1 MKDQWQDNLRNR
13 MEDHEEPAPEGL
25 WDDVERIMRAES
37 AVDTLHA
44 GQRIRLWSRRVGA
57 VAAVALVLFFI
68 GLFTLKENQKIIRP
82 VPIVH
87 STKKEEP
94 AKVEELLFAHKTE
107 KRTPEPEVLPHRSGA
122 TEHEESEQVGQ
133 GEESEQQ
140 PEEVRPSE
148 EPGSR
153 HPHPDTD
160 QDPSSGINNEP
171 AFHLPAHR
179 RNQAPA
185 KWQTDIYASNIP
197 SGSAKHYDGY
207 RIFTPYDFPSEVG
220 EHFRAA
226 GPDLPGDILMRAAY
240 QHVYTDIK
248 HFQPITFGASL
259 KYNFNEEWSITS
271 GLNYTLLSSQLRSG
285 DYSHYYNSQ
294 QTLHYLGIPVNLNY
308 TVWRGDKVSMYISG
322 GGVVE
327 KNMKGTLLTDYV
339 IDNKIVERSRD
350 RISVKPLQWSVNSAV
365 GVQYQL
371 SKPIGLYAEPGVAYH
386 FKNGSEVETIYR
398 EKPLNFSIRL
408 GLRFSL
414 ND

>member
-25 WDDVERIMRAES
+25 WDDVERIMSAES
-37 AVDTLHA
+37 AADALHA
-44 GQRIRLWSRRVGA
+44 GRRIQLWSRRAGA
-57 VAAVALVLFFI
+57 VAAVAVVLFFI
-68 GLFTLKENQKIIRP
+68 GLFTWKENQNIIRP

-87 STKKEEP
+87 STKKEEV

-107 KRTPEPEVLPHRSGA
+107 KRRPEPEVVLPHRTDT
-122 TEHEESEQVGQ
+122 TERKQGKQSEQ
-133 GEESEQQ
+133 GERQ
-140 PEEVRPSE
+140 PDP
-148 EPGSR
+148 P
-153 HPHPDTD
+153 HPHPDVD
-160 QDPSSGINNEP
+160 QDLAPGVNNEP
-171 AFHLPAHR
+171 AFHLPVHR
-179 RNQAPA
+179 RNHTPA

-197 SGSAKHYDGY
+197 SGSAKQYDGY
-207 RIFTPYDFPSEVG
+207 RIFTPYESPSEVG

-226 GPDLPGDILMRAAY
+226 GPDSPGDVLMRAAY

-259 KYNFNEEWSITS
+259 KYNFNEKWSITS

-285 DYSHYYNSQ
+285 DYSHYYNSR

-308 TVWRGDKVSMYISG
+308 TVWRGDKVSTYISG

-327 KNMKGTLLTDYV
+327 KNIKGTLLTDYV
-339 IDNKIVERSRD
+339 IDNKIAERSREQ
-350 RISVKPLQWSVNSAV
+350 ISVKPLQWSVNSAV

-371 SKPIGLYAEPGVAYH
+371 SKTIGLYAEPGVAYH
-386 FKNGSEVETIYR
+386 FKNGSEVETIYK

-408 GLRFSL
+408 GLRFSF

>member
-25 WDDVERIMRAES
+25 WDDVERIMS
-37 AVDTLHA
+37 AGSTADTLHA
-44 GQRIRLWSRRVGA
+44 GQRIRLWSRRAGA
-57 VAAVALVLFFI
+57 VAAVAVILFFI
-68 GLFTLKENQKIIRP
+68 GLFTWKENRNITRP
-82 VPIVH
+82 VPVAH
-87 STKKEEP
+87 STKKEEA
-94 AKVEELLFAHKTE
+94 AKVEELLFAHKA
-107 KRTPEPEVLPHRSGA
+107 EPEKLAELPYEAKPEELPELPHETKPEEL
-122 TEHEESEQVGQ
+122 TELPHETDVTEREES
-133 GEESEQQ
+133 
-140 PEEVRPSE
+140 RH
-148 EPGSR
+148 
-153 HPHPDTD
+153 HPHPDVD
-160 QDPSSGINNEP
+160 QDLAPGVNNDP

-179 RNQAPA
+179 RNRTPA

-207 RIFTPYDFPSEVG
+207 RIFTPYESPSEVG

-226 GPDLPGDILMRAAY
+226 GPDSPGDISGRAAY

-259 KYNFNEEWSITS
+259 KYNFDERWSITS
-271 GLNYTLLSSQLRSG
+271 GLNYTLLPSELRSG
-285 DYSHYYNSQ
+285 DYSHYYNSR

-308 TVWRGDKVSMYISG
+308 TLWRGDKASMYISG

-327 KNMKGTLLTDYV
+327 KNLKGTLSTDY
-339 IDNKIVERSRD
+339 IVGSKVVEHSRD
-350 RISVKPLQWSVNSAV
+350 QISVKPLQWSVNSAV

-371 SKPIGLYAEPGVAYH
+371 SKTIGLYAEPGVAYY
-386 FKNGSEVETIYR
+386 FKNGSEVETIYK

-408 GLRFSL
+408 GLRFSF